1 MESAAD
7 RLLQKLRTFVADQPP
22 LLGVEL
28 IGDEER
34 RLFATLLAPG
44 VATAHADHDVV
55 GFGMVNWTLPS
66 LPAALTER
74 LQAAGVLADEGDVV

>member
-7 RLLQKLRTFVADQPP
+7 RLLQKLRTFVADQ
-22 LLGVEL
+22 L
-28 IGDEER
+28 DAEER

-44 VATAHADHDVV
+44 VAAAHADHDVV
-55 GFGMVNWTLPS
+55 GFGMINWTLPS

-74 LQAAGVLADEGDVV
+74 LEAAGVLADEGNVV